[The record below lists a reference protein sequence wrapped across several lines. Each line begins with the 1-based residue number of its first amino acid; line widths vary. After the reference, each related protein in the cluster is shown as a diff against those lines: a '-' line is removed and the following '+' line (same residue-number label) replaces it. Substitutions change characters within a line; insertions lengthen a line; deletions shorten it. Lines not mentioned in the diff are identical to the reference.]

1 MKTKTNG
8 TQIHEK
14 LNACC
19 YLMNYKRTDH
29 SLIFAQKITSPSA
42 VFPSNQKSLLIR
54 SPQNPEVVCSAFV
67 DAGLQSLQICRRR
80 ASVASVDGCALLV
93 PRPRRAPAARE
104 CCWLSP

>member
-19 YLMNYKRTDH
+19 YLMNYERTDH

-42 VFPSNQKSLLIR
+42 VFPSKVVYVELGRKEGMSL
-54 SPQNPEVVCSAFV
+54 VK
-67 DAGLQSLQICRRR
+67 
-80 ASVASVDGCALLV
+80 ASVEV
-93 PRPRRAPAARE
+93 PAESGQA
-104 CCWLSP
+104 C